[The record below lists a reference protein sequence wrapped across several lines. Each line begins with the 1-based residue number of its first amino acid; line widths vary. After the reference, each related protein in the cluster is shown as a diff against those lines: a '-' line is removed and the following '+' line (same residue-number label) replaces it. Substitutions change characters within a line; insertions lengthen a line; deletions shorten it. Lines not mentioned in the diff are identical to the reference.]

1 MPVTEIAA
9 PRNSAGTFTLLR
21 NPSFFRLWLCGGLAG
36 AMRWLEVLAIG
47 IWSFEQTGSPLLVAL
62 MMVLRQSPMLLFGP
76 FAGGL
81 AERMSRR
88 HLLLA
93 GFLLQAGVAAMLALS
108 AFAGTLALWQVGLGA
123 FLSGIYTALD
133 MPVRRTMVAEVA
145 GPERLSGAMGL
156 DAATIHFTRA
166 IGPTLGG
173 IAYAYLGLGGAYV
186 VTGCCFLVAALAV
199 WPLGA
204 FPGRGEGESFLRGIG
219 EGWSYMRRQP
229 ILIAILLVTVTENFF
244 GFPYASLAPV
254 LGREELRVGPV
265 LVGLLASA
273 DGIGGFAGSMC
284 VAAIG
289 PRRWQHRL
297 YVLGALAFFV
307 ALGAAAL
314 SSWYW
319 LCFAALLI
327 AGLGVAGFGTMQSTL
342 VMLSAPPAYRGRMM
356 GLLTMSIGV
365 APLGILHAGLL
376 ASSFKASTA
385 MGIMA
390 VEGLVTIAL
399 VLLCFQGF
407 RRRVLRG

>member
-1 MPVTEIAA
+1 MPVLTASSPFA
-9 PRNSAGTFTLLR
+9 LLR
-21 NPSFFRLWLCGGLAG
+21 DPSFFRLWLCGGLAG

-47 IWSFEQTGSPLLVAL
+47 IWTFERTGSPLLVAA
-62 MMVLRQSPMLLFGP
+62 MMVLRQIPMLLLGP

-88 HLLLA
+88 QLLLL
-93 GFLLQAGVAAMLALS
+93 GFLLQGVVSLSLAAS
-108 AFAGTLALWQVGLGA
+108 AFAGILAPWQVGLGA
-123 FLSGIYTALD
+123 LLSGVYTALD

-145 GPERLSGAMGL
+145 GAERLSGAMGL

-173 IAYAYLGLGGAYV
+173 IAYAFLGLGGAYAV
-186 VTGCCFLVAALAV
+186 AGVCYLGAVLLVL
-199 WPLGA
+199 PLQA
-204 FPGRGEGESFLRGIG
+204 FPGRGGGEGFLRGVG
-219 EGWSYMRRQP
+219 EGVTHMRRQP

-244 GFPYASLAPV
+244 GFPYASLVPV
-254 LGREELRVGPV
+254 LGRDELDVGPV

-273 DGIGGFAGSMC
+273 DGIGGFCGSMV
-284 VAAIG
+284 VAAIA

-297 YVLGALAFFV
+297 YLVGAMIFFV
-307 ALGAAAL
+307 ALGAAAAT
-314 SSWYW
+314 SWYW

-342 VMLSAPPAYRGRMM
+342 VMLSAPPALRGRMM

-365 APLGILHAGLL
+365 APLGILHAGFL
-376 ASSFKASTA
+376 ADRFQASTA

-390 VEGLVTIAL
+390 AEGLVAILL
-399 VLLCFQGF
+399 VLVCFAGF
-407 RRRVLRG
+407 RRRVLSG